1 MSKEPPTVEEAI
13 RQDIYLQEILAR
25 GIQNRKAVARW
36 LKKYRGIEDNV
47 EAIVST
53 IRRMET
59 PEHPSLFDDAQ
70 EALVDVKVGV
80 RGGVSVLVVKRNAK
94 ARERL
99 DKILEIIDVSERRET
114 FRFVP
119 SPSSLTVVMDE
130 EKMSEVVE
138 TLDDDLIEGRKTSLT
153 EISFKLPEADR
164 GITGILGL
172 VLTYLA
178 QRGIKVTH
186 AMTAAEHQLLL
197 VPQDQQQKAV
207 DAISSLVIEPGEGSD

>member
-1 MSKEPPTVEEAI
+1 
-13 RQDIYLQEILAR
+13 
-25 GIQNRKAVARW
+25 
-36 LKKYRGIEDNV
+36 
-47 EAIVST
+47 
-53 IRRMET
+53 MET

-70 EALVDVKVGV
+70 DALVDVKVEV

-99 DKILEIIDVSERRET
+99 DRILEVIDVSERRET

-130 EKMSEVVE
+130 EKTPEVVKALE
-138 TLDDDLIEGRKTSLT
+138 DDELIKDSTGSLT
-153 EISFKLPEADR
+153 ELSFKLPEGGR
-164 GITGILGL
+164 GITGFLGL
-172 VLTYLA
+172 VLTFLA

-197 VPQDQQQKAV
+197 VPRDQQQEAV
-207 DAISSLVIEPGEGSD
+207 EAINSLVIEPGEASD